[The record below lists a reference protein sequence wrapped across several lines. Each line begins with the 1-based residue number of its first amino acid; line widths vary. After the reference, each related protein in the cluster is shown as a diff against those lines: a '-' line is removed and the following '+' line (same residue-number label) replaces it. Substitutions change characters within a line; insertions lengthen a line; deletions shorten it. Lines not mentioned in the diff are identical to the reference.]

1 MPCATLERV
10 NDEQPKKV
18 VRRVVKRTV
27 VRPASDVGRD
37 EQRAKVAAPG
47 RASTPRTRTVTN
59 PSTGRTVTLGGRPAD
74 REGTA
79 TKPSSPAKK
88 ASPAAKASTRT
99 TPEPVS
105 AKPKVVRRSPRDVL
119 DDWRLAASDRS
130 AVAGR
135 AVRSG
140 TGAVGAGVRSAG
152 RRVVGVRLPH
162 WPDVRGV
169 VATAVVTGLVVV
181 GLGSATLELFDRIFG
196 VKSGGAWGVLAF
208 ALITVAAFV
217 VSRTL
222 LGWFGHASAVVTAAL
237 AQLFGVV
244 LLLILLPTN
253 AQSLW
258 SLLIVPAVSLASHV
272 AAHGGIL
279 LAEAEDSRATGDEVE
294 ARDGV
299 TAR

>member
-1 MPCATLERV
+1 MPCDTLERV

-27 VRPASDVGRD
+27 VRPVSDVGRD
-37 EQRAKVAAPG
+37 ERPKVAAPG
-47 RASTPRTRTVTN
+47 RTAVPRTRTVTN
-59 PSTGRTVTLGGRPAD
+59 PATGRTITLGGPPAERSGTSSSARP
-74 REGTA
+74 TA
-79 TKPSSPAKK
+79 KTSSRDKPAVTPAK
-88 ASPAAKASTRT
+88 PT
-99 TPEPVS
+99 
-105 AKPKVVRRSPRDVL
+105 VVRRAPRDVL
-119 DDWRLAASDRS
+119 DDWRLAVADRS
-130 AVAGR
+130 AGAGR

-140 TGAVGAGVRSAG
+140 SVAVGTGVRSVG
-152 RRVVGVRLPH
+152 RRVLGVRLPH

-169 VATAVVTGLVVV
+169 LATAVVTGLAVV
-181 GLGSATLELFDRIFG
+181 GLGAATLELFDRIFG

-208 ALITVAAFV
+208 ALIAVAAFA
-217 VSRTL
+217 VSRTV
-222 LGWFGHASAVVTAAL
+222 LGWFGHPNAVVTAAL

-258 SLLIVPAVSLASHV
+258 SLLIVPAVSVASHL

-279 LAEAEDSRATGDEVE
+279 LAEAEDRRDPSDEVE

-299 TAR
+299 TVS